1 MPPINELF
9 SDLLNVE
16 VNTIVKHS
24 MTAEKMPT
32 LHFALLDIIAEFSA
46 VLANAGIDLEPFFSP
61 SRADCWER
69 IQRHANH
76 DTPLP
81 PTYDEGRDHIDEAC
95 KAYEALSGKQAPSHR
110 SLIASPDYNQA
121 IFNCLPDLWPAFTPF
136 YIGEVRPTPLSKPFA
151 MTRVTNGWD
160 SFERLR
166 IAALLAQ
173 PHLDNQHQV
182 LLSRIIGSCSRLK
195 YIVQGMEQR
204 RCRPVANDHRGGG
217 WFRRRRPQR
226 QNTSD
231 WATIEDLIPK
241 SRNALL
247 GGKLRHRRI
256 PRLLRADEFGV
267 VRKIWEVG
275 TELVLV
281 QTSVQ
286 LDGDVVTRIS
296 ETLLSPD
303 MTETRQTILTAH
315 QENVSTALS
324 HWRSLVDVALKL
336 VNDAIGSLR
345 S

>member
-1 MPPINELF
+1 MPPINEIF

-16 VNTIVKHS
+16 INTIVKHS
-24 MTAEKMPT
+24 MTAEKMPR
-32 LHFALLDIIAEFSA
+32 LHFALLDIIAEFSG
-46 VLANAGIDLEPFFSP
+46 VLADAGVDLEPFLRP

-69 IQRHANH
+69 IQRHTDS

-81 PTYDEGRDHIDEAC
+81 ETYNEGRDHIDEAR

-110 SLIASPDYNQA
+110 SLVASPDYNQA

-136 YIGEVRPTPLSKPFA
+136 YIGEPRPAEFSKPFA
-151 MTRVTNGWD
+151 MTRITNGWD

-166 IAALLAQ
+166 IAALLAK
-173 PHLDNQHQV
+173 PHLDDRHQI

-195 YIVQGMEQR
+195 YIVQGLEQR
-204 RCRPVANDHRGGG
+204 CERPATPRS
-217 WFRRRRPQR
+217 WFRRNPQP
-226 QNTSD
+226 SPEC
-231 WATIEDLIPK
+231 AAIADLIPK
-241 SRNALL
+241 SRNELL
-247 GGKLRHRRI
+247 GGELRHRRI

-296 ETLLSPD
+296 ETLLSPE
-303 MTETRQTILTAH
+303 MAETHRIILTAH
-315 QENVSTALS
+315 QENVSTAIS
-324 HWRSLVDVALKL
+324 HWRSLVEVALKL
-336 VNDAIGSLR
+336 VKDVIGTLR
-345 S
+345 G